1 MPAYGRFGVEITQ
14 GKIDDPLGRKAVAG
28 EAIRAQGRPV
38 APQADGARFNVLDVR
53 IPFGERGRRDIG
65 LAEGL
70 HLDRLAGFPPPADD
84 LIQGRFFDVLQIQIE
99 DDFFPVAVPFQPLLE
114 FRVWQGRNLR
124 GKPARFDFG
133 CFVAPPDLAQRA
145 MKRVLPARTRR
156 QAEGSAHIAHVGEL
170 DDPDLVKNPLHLAP
184 AAGAFVRLEDQRA
197 GLMNRDPA
205 GNEGLIDVVVEIRVE
220 QALGRADGIRRI
232 DDDDVEA
239 AFVRGDEHGPVSDL
253 QFEPGIV
260 EHAFADGGH
269 MFSA

>member
-1 MPAYGRFGVEITQ
+1 M
-14 GKIDDPLGRKAVAG
+14 
-28 EAIRAQGRPV
+28 
-38 APQADGARFNVLDVR
+38 DVR
-53 IPFGERGRRDIG
+53 IPFGKRGRGDIG

-84 LIQGRFFDVLQIQIE
+84 LIQSRLFGILQIQIE
-99 DDFFPVAVPFQPLLE
+99 DNFFPVAVPLQPLLE
-114 FRVWQGRNLR
+114 FRVRQGRNLR
-124 GKPARFDFG
+124 RKPAGFDFG

-156 QAEGSAHIAHVGEL
+156 QAEGPAHVADVGEL
-170 DDPDLVKNPLHLAP
+170 DDPDFIKDPLHLAP
-184 AAGAFVRLEDQRA
+184 ASGAFIRLQDQSAR
-197 GLMNRDPA
+197 LVNRDPA

-253 QFEPGIV
+253 QFEPGVV
-260 EHAFADGGH
+260 EHAFADGRH